1 MGKIEMEIKF
11 ERGQM
16 KIQPACVCYPACIL
30 YLWDTPPHFWIIH
43 LNAPGYALWCP
54 GPRWIFQTRVTST

>member
-16 KIQPACVCYPACIL
+16 KIQPACMCYPACIL
-30 YLWDTPPHFWIIH
+30 YLWDTPPHFCCI
-43 LNAPGYALWCP
+43 LCG
-54 GPRWIFQTRVTST
+54 GFVSGTRFVRLPWQRYLDSLC

>member
-16 KIQPACVCYPACIL
+16 KIQPACVCYPACISEIL
-30 YLWDTPPHFWIIH
+30 PHTFELFTLTH
-43 LNAPGYALWCP
+43 LIMPFGALVLDEYF
-54 GPRWIFQTRVTST
+54 RHASHRLN